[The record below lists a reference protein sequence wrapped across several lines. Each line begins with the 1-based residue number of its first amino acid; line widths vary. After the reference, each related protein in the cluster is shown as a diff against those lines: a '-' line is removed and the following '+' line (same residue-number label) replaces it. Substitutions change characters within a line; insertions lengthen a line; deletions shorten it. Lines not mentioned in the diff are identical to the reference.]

1 MGMILKRTVNHR
13 TRFGGASIEY
23 EAHSLE
29 KAIELS
35 IPYVYWKDLDAKSH
49 IHKEEVFWVLSDDD
63 VVVPI
68 FHVAPTP
75 TGYIL
80 RGPFGQYILPRNR
93 KKARM
98 FVLSKS
104 KAHSKENFTRKH
116 QIRSH
121 LDVNIVTMAANGM
134 DINEIVNVLSPAD
147 KSSREDYIKKFYQ
160 SEKCAKMIREE
171 VKQILNNV
179 GLTEEKVVEMLLE
192 AHETAKEK
200 RDVSNML
207 RATENLVELFG
218 LNDKTKETTTRT
230 LEIESEVEDL
240 ARLEN
245 VRERARLTQKDEKE

>member
-1 MGMILKRTVNHR
+1 MLLKRTVNHIS
-13 TRFGGASIEY
+13 RFGGKSIEY
-23 EAHSLE
+23 EAHPLE
-29 KAIELS
+29 KATALS
-35 IPYVYWKDLDAKSH
+35 IPYVYWKDLDAKAH
-49 IHKEEVFWVLSDDD
+49 IGKEEVFFVLSDDD
-63 VVVPI
+63 IVTPI

-75 TGYIL
+75 TGYVL

-98 FVLSKS
+98 FVLTKS
-104 KAHSKENFTRKH
+104 KAHTNESFTRKH
-116 QIRSH
+116 QVRSN
-121 LDVNIVTMAANGM
+121 LRVNVVTMAANGM

-147 KSSREDYIKKFYQ
+147 KSSRTDYIKNFYK
-160 SEKCAKMIREE
+160 SEECAKMIREE

-179 GLTEEKVVEMLLE
+179 GLTEEKVVEMLLD
-192 AHETAKEK
+192 AHNTAKEK